1 MEFTKT
7 PIDWQNKGTEPSSD
21 IKTNGFTAGY
31 KPPAEYHNYLFANA
45 ADCIKEVQQKLS
57 AVGDKQDAMPIK
69 SLAGQQVTPSQ
80 GTTKTASEGATI
92 IGDLRERTFETA
104 SPYYPLTGAVAA
116 GKYALAVGS
125 STAEAPY
132 STAIGQGNVAN
143 GSWAF
148 AGGYKCK
155 ASTPYAFVYG
165 TDCSSTGYY
174 TVSMGAHCKAQ
185 KSNDIALGNSCVANG
200 NGNNEEGSMS
210 VAIGYENTANS
221 SSVTFGYGNIGHGR
235 QFIIG
240 KFAKNA
246 DNETDAFVIG
256 RGSSN
261 TSRSNAFRVTYE
273 GKAYGLSAY
282 GSSGA
287 DYAEYFEW
295 TDGNPN
301 NEDRRGRLVTLDGE
315 KIRFAT
321 SNDDYILGVISAT
334 PCVEGDNFSEDW
346 QGKYLTDVFGQKLTQ
361 TVHVPAKYETVETVD
376 PETGE
381 TTTEQVLIEEE
392 HDEIQWVLNPDFDD
406 TKEYVSR
413 EFRKEWSPV
422 GMIGKLVVVDD
433 GTCEV
438 NGYCE
443 AGENGIATTADS
455 GYRVLSRID
464 DTHIRVL
471 VK

>member
-57 AVGDKQDAMPIK
+57 AVGDNTKSIK
-69 SLAGQQVTPSQ
+69 SLEGQQVTPQYGEASA
-80 GTTKTASEGATI
+80 TAEVGATI
-92 IGDLRERTFETA
+92 IGDLRDRTYNPTGQITA
-104 SPYYPLTGAVAA
+104 
-116 GKYALAVGS
+116 
-125 STAEAPY
+125 
-132 STAIGQGNVAN
+132 GNVAFAKYSIAIGEKN
-143 GSWAF
+143 TAVGEYSMAIGDTNHTGDYYAVAIGVKNKSSALCAF
-148 AGGYKCK
+148 TFGNKNI
-155 ASTPYAFVYG
+155 AS
-165 TDCSSTGYY
+165 
-174 TVSMGAHCKAQ
+174 
-185 KSNDIALGNSCVANG
+185 
-200 NGNNEEGSMS
+200 EEYS
-210 VAIGYENTANS
+210 VAIGEENTASGSNS
-221 SSVTFGYGNIGHGR
+221 FAIGNNNNANGDFSFAIGIDNVATNY
-235 QFIIG
+235 QFKIG
-240 KFAKNA
+240 KHSKKG
-246 DNETDAFVIG
+246 TGGTSTGITGDAFTIG
-256 RGSSN
+256 NGTFN
-261 TSRSNAFRVTYE
+261 TLGNAFRVTYE

-321 SNDDYILGVISAT
+321 ANDDYILGVISAT

-361 TVHVPAKYETVETVD
+361 TVHVPAKYKTVETVD

-422 GMIGKLVVVDD
+422 GLMGKLVVVDD

-471 VK
+471 IK